1 MQRVCLF
8 REASGTSTAAAPPAR
23 RESPTPS
30 PTSDSVKEN
39 GFRRPFGGLF
49 KSLLFCFVCFGSF
62 LFFEL
67 LYSSFRDFFS
77 DIFVLLYF
85 HLCTFS
91 FFFFSLRLC
100 TCYFLFSLFLLSP
113 LSSSFGHWVFVLSRR
128 RSFLPKVFFF
138 THLLRNSRWI
148 PYFEEIKKIQMKKKK
163 INLEPHFLFLLFL
176 RNRQF

>member
-67 LYSSFRDFFS
+67 LYSSFRDFF
-77 DIFVLLYF
+77 FGYFYFALL
-85 HLCTFS
+85 S
-91 FFFFSLRLC
+91 FMHIFFSLSPSMHMLFPFLSLSPFASF
-100 TCYFLFSLFLLSP
+100 FLFWALGVCLESQTIF
-113 LSSSFGHWVFVLSRR
+113 FAE
-128 RSFLPKVFFF
+128 SFLFYSSITK
-138 THLLRNSRWI
+138 LQMNSI
-148 PYFEEIKKIQMKKKK
+148 F
-163 INLEPHFLFLLFL
+163 
-176 RNRQF
+176 